1 MDIHNGLVLLGE
13 LLPLS
18 PRSHPS
24 FASDGAT
31 PDDDLLIS

>member
-1 MDIHNGLVLLGE
+1 MMDIHNGLVLLGE

-24 FASDGAT
+24 FARVMVL
-31 PDDDLLIS
+31 PRMMIC